1 MKRRI
6 KRRRSRRNA
15 GRIKKSVLIPLLLLA
30 VAMLLMAAS
39 VYIDGFAD
47 WYAVWFYPVSAGAF
61 GRVFGLVPTS
71 VAEIGLYLTVI
82 IFVLG
87 MLYIILSLIHKNWN
101 RFRTKRAAKVLLWT
115 VSVLAFLYVVNCG
128 VNYRATSFAE
138 RSGIQP
144 REYSVEELRNVCLWL
159 AQKVQETEPQIT
171 RDSDGEMIF
180 STDAGKTRFG
190 PCRSWGK
197 TTGS

>member
-1 MKRRI
+1 M
-6 KRRRSRRNA
+6 
-15 GRIKKSVLIPLLLLA
+15 
-30 VAMLLMAAS
+30 MAAS

-115 VSVLAFLYVVNCG
+115 VSVLAFYMSLI
-128 VNYRATSFAE
+128 AASITE
-138 RSGIQP
+138 RHLLQSEV
-144 REYSVEELRNVCLWL
+144 EYS
-159 AQKVQETEPQIT
+159 QENIPW
-171 RDSDGEMIF
+171 
-180 STDAGKTRFG
+180 
-190 PCRSWGK
+190 RS
-197 TTGS
+197 

>member
-47 WYAVWFYPVSAGAF
+47 WYAAWFYPVSAGAF

-87 MLYIILSLIHKNWN
+87 MLYIILSLIHKNWTAFGQSGP
-101 RFRTKRAAKVLLWT
+101 RKYCYGQSRYSLFYMSLIAASITERHLLQSE
-115 VSVLAFLYVVNCG
+115 V
-128 VNYRATSFAE
+128 
-138 RSGIQP
+138 
-144 REYSVEELRNVCLWL
+144 EYS
-159 AQKVQETEPQIT
+159 QENIPW
-171 RDSDGEMIF
+171 
-180 STDAGKTRFG
+180 
-190 PCRSWGK
+190 RS
-197 TTGS
+197 

>member
-47 WYAVWFYPVSAGAF
+47 WYAAWFYPVSAGAF

-101 RFRTKRAAKVLLWT
+101 RFRTKRFQ
-115 VSVLAFLYVVNCG
+115 FL
-128 VNYRATSFAE
+128 
-138 RSGIQP
+138 
-144 REYSVEELRNVCLWL
+144 
-159 AQKVQETEPQIT
+159 
-171 RDSDGEMIF
+171 
-180 STDAGKTRFG
+180 
-190 PCRSWGK
+190 
-197 TTGS
+197 

>member
-47 WYAVWFYPVSAGAF
+47 WYAAWFYPVSAGAF

-87 MLYIILSLIHKNWN
+87 MLYIILSLIHVN
-101 RFRTKRAAKVLLWT
+101 LLLLVRHGQPFSDKAGREST
-115 VSVLAFLYVVNCG
+115 VM
-128 VNYRATSFAE
+128 
-138 RSGIQP
+138 
-144 REYSVEELRNVCLWL
+144 
-159 AQKVQETEPQIT
+159 
-171 RDSDGEMIF
+171 DSLG
-180 STDAGKTRFG
+180 TRFFI
-190 PCRSWGK
+190 CR
-197 TTGS
+197 